1 MQGGISYKITDFKR
15 KEIYFNSMSEFVKEI
30 NKEELLSEAN
40 RCLKCKVAKCKKA
53 CPISTD
59 IPTIMNLFLEGNE
72 LEAGKVLFEN
82 NPLSAICSVVC
93 PHENN
98 CYGNCVLGMKKTPI
112 SFYKIEQYISG
123 KYISECE
130 INNPT
135 KNGMKIAV
143 IGAGPAGISL
153 SIFMAQK
160 GFDVTLMEAQD
171 QIGGVLRYGIPD
183 FRLPR
188 ERVDAYR
195 DVLKRL
201 GVAIKPNCHI
211 GSNLL
216 LEDMFIDGYD
226 AIFLAVGT
234 AKPNRLGL
242 LGETLGHVHFAIDF
256 LKSPAA
262 YDLGKTVAVIGAGN
276 VAMDVARTA
285 LRQKG
290 VEKVILLNN
299 RREEDVTAT
308 KVEYA
313 ETLAEGV
320 ECKHLISVLRIT
332 EEGLVAVDV
341 DAIPIENGILYEENM
356 LSRHN
361 IKADTVVLAIGQG
374 PASTL
379 SEKAQI
385 ATTLRGLFVVD
396 ENGMTNIPGV
406 FAAGDVVSGPKTVVE
421 AVAHS
426 KKVAEQMMKYCCE
439 KRK

>member
-1 MQGGISYKITDFKR
+1 
-15 KEIYFNSMSEFVKEI
+15 MSELMKKT
-30 NKEELLSEAN
+30 NMDELLAEAN
-40 RCLKCKVAKCKKA
+40 RCLKCKVPKCKKA

-59 IPTIMNLFLEGNE
+59 IPTIMNLFLEGRE
-72 LEAGKVLFEN
+72 HDAAKVLFEN

-98 CYGNCVLGMKKTPI
+98 CYGNCVLGIKKTPI
-112 SFYKIEQYISG
+112 SFYKIEQHISG
-123 KYISECE
+123 NYITNCE
-130 INNPT
+130 IDRPE

-143 IGAGPAGISL
+143 IGAGPAGISM

-160 GFDVTLMEAQD
+160 GFQVTLMEAED

-188 ERVDAYR
+188 EKVDAYR
-195 DVLKRL
+195 EVLRKL
-201 GVAIKPNCHI
+201 GVSVKPNCHI

-256 LKSPAA
+256 LKAPKA

-313 ETLAEGV
+313 ETLEEGV
-320 ECKHLISVLRIT
+320 DCRHLISVLRIT
-332 EEGLVAVDV
+332 EDGLVAVDV
-341 DAIPIENGILYEENM
+341 DVVEGENGIMYEENM

-361 IKADTVVLAIGQG
+361 IQADSVVLAIGQG
-374 PASTL
+374 PASAL

-421 AVAHS
+421 AVAHTKRVS
-426 KKVAEQMMKYCCE
+426 EQMVKYCYE
-439 KRK
+439 NKK

>member
-1 MQGGISYKITDFKR
+1 
-15 KEIYFNSMSEFVKEI
+15 MSELIKDLDTET
-30 NKEELLSEAN
+30 LLKEAN
-40 RCLKCKVAKCKKA
+40 RCLKCKVPKCKKN

-59 IPTIMNLFLEGNE
+59 IPTIMNLFLEGKDQ
-72 LEAGKVLFEN
+72 EAAKALFEN
-82 NPLSAICSVVC
+82 NPLSAICSIVC

-98 CYGNCVLGMKKTPI
+98 CYGNCVLGMKSDPI
-112 SFYKIEQYISG
+112 PFYKIEQHVSG
-123 KYISECE
+123 KYIFDCE
-130 INNPT
+130 IDKPE

-143 IGAGPAGISL
+143 IGAGPAGISM

-160 GFDVTLMEAQD
+160 GFQVTLVEAEN
-171 QIGGVLRYGIPD
+171 QIGGVLRYGIPA
-183 FRLPR
+183 FRLPKD
-188 ERVDAYR
+188 RVDAYR
-195 DVLKRL
+195 DVLKKL
-201 GVAIKPNCHI
+201 GVVIKPNCHI

-216 LEDMFIDGYD
+216 IDDMFIDGYD

-256 LKSPAA
+256 LKSPSA

-285 LRQKG
+285 IRQLG

-308 KVEYA
+308 KVEYS

-320 ECKHLISVLRIT
+320 ECMHLISVLRIT
-332 EEGLVAVDV
+332 EDGLVAVDV
-341 DAIPIENGILYEENM
+341 DALEGENGITYEENM
-356 LSRHN
+356 LSRHT
-361 IKADTVVLAIGQG
+361 IAADSVILAIGQG
-374 PASTL
+374 PSSVL
-379 SEKAQI
+379 SEKTEI
-385 ATTLRGLFVVD
+385 ATTLRGLFAVD

-421 AVAHS
+421 AVAHT
-426 KKVAEQMMKYCCE
+426 KRVAEQMMKYCYE
-439 KRK
+439 KSKFKR

>member
-1 MQGGISYKITDFKR
+1 
-15 KEIYFNSMSEFVKEI
+15 MSELI
-30 NKEELLSEAN
+30 NKIDKERLMAEAQ
-40 RCLKCKVAKCKKA
+40 RCLKCKVPRCKKA

-59 IPTIMNLFLEGNE
+59 VPTIMNLFLDGNE
-72 LEAGKVLFEN
+72 DEAGRILFEN
-82 NPLSAICSVVC
+82 NPLSAICSIVC

-98 CYGNCVLGMKKTPI
+98 CYGNCVLGIKSTPI
-112 SFYKIEQYISG
+112 PFYMIEQYVSG
-123 KYISECE
+123 EYIKSYDVPRPE
-130 INNPT
+130 

-143 IGAGPAGISL
+143 IGAGPAGISM

-160 GFDVTLMEAQD
+160 GFQVTLMEAED
-171 QIGGVLRYGIPD
+171 HIGGVLRYGIPD

-188 ERVDAYR
+188 EKVDAYR
-195 DVLKRL
+195 DVLRKL
-201 GVAIKPNCHI
+201 GVAVKPNCHI
-211 GSNLL
+211 GSNHLL

-242 LGETLGHVHFAIDF
+242 IGETLGHVHFAIDF
-256 LKSPAA
+256 LKSPGS

-285 LRQKG
+285 IRQPG

-320 ECKHLISVLRIT
+320 DCRHLVSVLRIT
-332 EEGLVAVDV
+332 DDGLIAVDV
-341 DAIPIENGILYEENM
+341 DVVQGENGIVYEENM
-356 LSRHN
+356 LSRQN
-361 IKADTVVLAIGQG
+361 IQADTVVLAIGQG

-379 SEKAQI
+379 SEKAEI

-421 AVAHS
+421 AVAHT
-426 KKVAEQMMKYCCE
+426 KRVAEQMIKYCYD
-439 KRK
+439 KKK

>member
-1 MQGGISYKITDFKR
+1 
-15 KEIYFNSMSEFVKEI
+15 MSELIKEV
-30 NKEELLSEAN
+30 NKEELLAEAN
-40 RCLKCKVAKCKKA
+40 RCLKCKVPKCKKA
-53 CPISTD
+53 FPISTD
-59 IPTIMNLFLEGNE
+59 IPTIMKLFLEGDE
-72 LEAGKVLFEN
+72 DEAGRVLFEN

-98 CYGNCVLGMKKTPI
+98 CYGNCVLGIKKDPI
-112 SFYKIEQYISG
+112 SFFKIEQYISG
-123 KYISECE
+123 NYVKSRE
-130 INNPT
+130 INRPE

-143 IGAGPAGISL
+143 IGAGPAGISM
-153 SIFMAQK
+153 SIFMAEK
-160 GFDVTLMEAQD
+160 GFDVTLMESQN

-195 DVLKRL
+195 DVLRRL
-201 GVAIKPNCHI
+201 GVTIKPNCHI

-256 LKSPAA
+256 LKSPSS
-262 YDLGKTVAVIGAGN
+262 YDLGKTVAVIGVGN

-285 LRQKG
+285 LRQEG
-290 VEKVILLNN
+290 VEKVMLLNN
-299 RREEDVTAT
+299 RGEEGITAT
-308 KVEYA
+308 KVEYE
-313 ETLAEGV
+313 ETLAEGA
-320 ECKHLISVLRIT
+320 EFRHLISVLRIT
-332 EEGLVAVDV
+332 DDGLVAVDV
-341 DAIPIENGILYEENM
+341 DSVQTDNGFVYEENM

-361 IKADTVVLAIGQG
+361 IKADTVILAIGQG

-379 SEKAQI
+379 SEKAEI
-385 ATTLRGLFVVD
+385 ETNLRGLFVVD

-406 FAAGDVVSGPKTVVE
+406 FAAGDVVSGPRTVVQ
-421 AVAHS
+421 AVAHTKMVS
-426 KKVAEQMMKYCCE
+426 EQIIKYCYE

>member
-1 MQGGISYKITDFKR
+1 MSELI
-15 KEIYFNSMSEFVKEI
+15 KEIDKEA
-30 NKEELLSEAN
+30 LLKEAN
-40 RCLKCKVAKCKKA
+40 RCLKCKVPRCKKG

-72 LEAGKVLFEN
+72 QEAGRVLFVN
-82 NPLSAICSVVC
+82 NPLSAICSIVC

-98 CYGNCVLGMKKTPI
+98 CYGNCVLGIKQTSIP
-112 SFYKIEQYISG
+112 FYQIEQYVSG
-123 KYISECE
+123 KYIENCAIDRPE
-130 INNPT
+130 

-143 IGAGPAGISL
+143 IGAGPAGISM
-153 SIFMAQK
+153 SIFMAQQ
-160 GFDVTLMEAQD
+160 GFQVTLMESQD
-171 QIGGVLRYGIPD
+171 QIGGVLRYGIPA
-183 FRLPR
+183 FRLPKD
-188 ERVDAYR
+188 RVDAYR
-195 DVLKRL
+195 EVLKRL
-201 GVAIKPNCHI
+201 GVAVKPNCHI

-256 LKSPAA
+256 LKSPKA

-285 LRQKG
+285 VRQAG

-308 KVEYA
+308 KIEYA
-313 ETLAEGV
+313 ETLEDGV
-320 ECKHLISVLRIT
+320 ECMHLMSVLRIT

-341 DAIPIENGILYEENM
+341 EAISDEHGIRYEENM
-356 LSRHN
+356 TSKHI

-374 PASTL
+374 PAGTL

-385 ATTLRGLFVVD
+385 ATTLRGLLAVD

-421 AVAHS
+421 AVAHT
-426 KKVAEQMMKYCCE
+426 KKVAEQMMKYCYE
-439 KRK
+439 KKAGNE

>member
-1 MQGGISYKITDFKR
+1 
-15 KEIYFNSMSEFVKEI
+15 MSELIKEM
-30 NKEELLSEAN
+30 NKEALLEEAN
-40 RCLKCKVAKCKKA
+40 RCLKCKVPRCKKA

-72 LEAGKVLFEN
+72 KEAGRVLFEN
-82 NPLSAICSVVC
+82 NPLSAICSIVC

-98 CYGNCVLGMKKTPI
+98 CYGNCVLGIKGNPI
-112 SFYKIEQYISG
+112 PFYKLEQYISG
-123 KYISECE
+123 KYISDCE
-130 INNPT
+130 INRPV
-135 KNGMKIAV
+135 KNGKRIAV
-143 IGAGPAGISL
+143 IGAGPAGISM

-160 GFDVTLMEAQD
+160 GFQVTLMEAQD
-171 QIGGVLRYGIPD
+171 KIGGVLRYGIPA
-183 FRLPR
+183 FRLPKD
-188 ERVDAYR
+188 RVDAYR
-195 DVLKRL
+195 DVLKKL
-201 GVAIKPNCHI
+201 GVVIKPNCHI

-216 LEDMFIDGYD
+216 IEDMFIDGYD

-234 AKPNRLGL
+234 AKPNKLGL
-242 LGETLGHVHFAIDF
+242 LGETLGHVHYAIDF

-285 LRQKG
+285 VRQEG

-308 KVEYA
+308 KTEYA
-313 ETLAEGV
+313 ETLEDGV
-320 ECKHLISVLRIT
+320 TCMHLMSVLRIT

-341 DAIPIENGILYEENM
+341 DAIPGENGINYEENM
-356 LSRHN
+356 LSRHH
-361 IKADTVVLAIGQG
+361 IKADSVILAIGQG
-374 PASTL
+374 PAETL
-379 SEKAQI
+379 SEKTQI

-421 AVAHS
+421 AVAHT
-426 KKVAEQMMKYCCE
+426 KKVAEQMIKYCCE
-439 KRK
+439 SKNG

>member
-1 MQGGISYKITDFKR
+1 
-15 KEIYFNSMSEFVKEI
+15 MSELIKEI
-30 NKEELLSEAN
+30 NKEELIAEAN
-40 RCLKCKVAKCKKA
+40 RCLKCKVARCKKA

-59 IPTIMNLFLEGNE
+59 IPAIMNLFLEGNDA
-72 LEAGKVLFEN
+72 EAGRVLFEN
-82 NPLSAICSVVC
+82 NPLSAICSIVC

-98 CYGNCVLGMKKTPI
+98 CFGNCVLGIKSNPI
-112 SFYKIEQYISG
+112 PFYKIEQYISG
-123 KYISECE
+123 EYISACE
-130 INNPT
+130 INSPE

-143 IGAGPAGISL
+143 IGAGPAGISM
-153 SIFMAQK
+153 SIFMAAQ
-160 GFDVTLMEAQD
+160 GFSVTLMEAED

-188 ERVDAYR
+188 EKVDAYR
-195 DVLKRL
+195 DVLRKL
-201 GVAIKPNCHI
+201 GVLVKPNCHI
-211 GSNLL
+211 GSNHLL

-256 LKSPAA
+256 LKSPKS

-285 LRQKG
+285 IRQKG

-313 ETLAEGV
+313 ETLEDGV
-320 ECKHLISVLRIT
+320 ECMHLMSVLRIT
-332 EEGLVAVDV
+332 DDGLIAVDV
-341 DAIPIENGILYEENM
+341 DAISTENGIMYEENM

-374 PASTL
+374 PASAL

-421 AVAHS
+421 AVAHT
-426 KKVAEQMMKYCCE
+426 KKVAEQMIKYCYE
-439 KRK
+439 AKK

>member
-1 MQGGISYKITDFKR
+1 MSDLI
-15 KEIYFNSMSEFVKEI
+15 KEHNTEA
-30 NKEELLSEAN
+30 LLEEAN
-40 RCLKCKVAKCKKA
+40 RCLKCKVPRCKKG

-59 IPTIMNLFLEGNE
+59 IPTIMKLFLEGNE
-72 LEAGKVLFEN
+72 QEAGRLLFEN
-82 NPLSAICSVVC
+82 NPLSSICSIVC

-98 CYGNCVLGMKKTPI
+98 CYGNCVLGVKQTPI
-112 SFYKIEQYISG
+112 SFYQIEQYVSG
-123 KYISECE
+123 KYIKDCE
-130 INNPT
+130 ISIPE

-143 IGAGPAGISL
+143 IGAGPAGISM

-160 GFDVTLMEAQD
+160 GFQVTLMEEKD

-195 DVLKRL
+195 TVLRRL
-201 GVAIKPNCHI
+201 GVSVKPNCHI

-216 LEDMFIDGYD
+216 VEDMFIDGYD

-256 LKSPAA
+256 LRSPTA
-262 YDLGKTVAVIGAGN
+262 YELGKTVAVIGAGN

-285 LRQKG
+285 IRQNG
-290 VEKVILLNN
+290 VEKVILINN
-299 RREEDVTAT
+299 RREEDITAT
-308 KVEYA
+308 RMEYA
-313 ETLAEGV
+313 ETLKDGV
-320 ECKHLISVLRIT
+320 ECLHLMSVLRIT
-332 EEGLVAVDV
+332 ENSLVAVDV
-341 DAIPIENGILYEENM
+341 DAIPSENGIHYEENM
-356 LSRHN
+356 SSRHT
-361 IKADTVVLAIGQG
+361 IEADSVILAIGQG
-374 PASTL
+374 PASVL

-385 ATTLRGLFVVD
+385 ATNLRGLFVVD

-421 AVAHS
+421 AVAHT
-426 KKVAEQMMKYCCE
+426 KKVADQMVKYCYE
-439 KRK
+439 KKLNHRK

>member
-1 MQGGISYKITDFKR
+1 M
-15 KEIYFNSMSEFVKEI
+15 KETNM
-30 NKEELLSEAN
+30 EELLAEAN
-40 RCLKCKVAKCKKA
+40 RCLKCKVPKCKKA

-59 IPTIMNLFLEGNE
+59 IPTIMNLFLEGRE
-72 LEAGKVLFEN
+72 LDAAKVLFEN

-98 CYGNCVLGMKKTPI
+98 CYGNCVLGIKKTPI
-112 SFYKIEQYISG
+112 SFYKIEQHISGNYISN
-123 KYISECE
+123 CE
-130 INNPT
+130 INRPEP
-135 KNGMKIAV
+135 NGKKIAV
-143 IGAGPAGISL
+143 IGAGPAGISM

-160 GFDVTLMEAQD
+160 GFNVTLMEAQD

-195 DVLKRL
+195 EVLRKL
-201 GVAIKPNCHI
+201 GVSVKPNCHI

-256 LKSPAA
+256 LKSPKA

-285 LRQKG
+285 MRQPG

-313 ETLAEGV
+313 ETLEEGV
-320 ECKHLISVLRIT
+320 DCRHLISVLRIT
-332 EEGLVAVDV
+332 EDGLVAVDV
-341 DAIPIENGILYEENM
+341 DVVEGENGIMYEENM

-361 IKADTVVLAIGQG
+361 IQADSVVLAIGQG

-379 SEKAQI
+379 SDKAQI
-385 ATTLRGLFVVD
+385 ETTLRGLFKVD

-406 FAAGDVVSGPKTVVE
+406 FAAGDVVSGPKTVVQ
-421 AVAHS
+421 AVAHT
-426 KKVAEQMMKYCCE
+426 KQVAEQMIKYLSEE
-439 KRK
+439 K

>member
-1 MQGGISYKITDFKR
+1 MEKLTNEMD
-15 KEIYFNSMSEFVKEI
+15 KEV
-30 NKEELLSEAN
+30 LLGEAK

-59 IPTIMNLFLEGNE
+59 IPTIMKLFLEGDE
-72 LEAGKVLFEN
+72 DEAGRVLFEN

-98 CYGNCVLGMKKTPI
+98 CYGNCVLGIKKDPI
-112 SFYKIEQYISG
+112 SFFKIEQYISG
-123 KYISECE
+123 NYVKSRE
-130 INNPT
+130 INRPE

-143 IGAGPAGISL
+143 IGAGPAGISM
-153 SIFMAQK
+153 SIFMAEK
-160 GFDVTLMEAQD
+160 GFDVTLMESQN

-195 DVLKRL
+195 DVLRRL
-201 GVAIKPNCHI
+201 GVTIKPNCHI

-256 LKSPAA
+256 LKSPSS
-262 YDLGKTVAVIGAGN
+262 YDLGKTVAVIGVGN

-285 LRQKG
+285 LRQEG
-290 VEKVILLNN
+290 VEKVMLLNN
-299 RREEDVTAT
+299 RGEEGITAT
-308 KVEYA
+308 KVEYE
-313 ETLAEGV
+313 ETLAEGA
-320 ECKHLISVLRIT
+320 EFRHLISVLRIT
-332 EEGLVAVDV
+332 DDGLVAVDV
-341 DAIPIENGILYEENM
+341 DSVQTDNGFVYEENM

-361 IKADTVVLAIGQG
+361 IKADTVILAIGQG

-379 SEKAQI
+379 SEKAEI
-385 ATTLRGLFVVD
+385 ETNLRGLFVVD

-406 FAAGDVVSGPKTVVE
+406 FAAGDVVSGPRTVVQ
-421 AVAHS
+421 AVAHTKMVS
-426 KKVAEQMMKYCCE
+426 EQIIKYCYE

>member
-1 MQGGISYKITDFKR
+1 
-15 KEIYFNSMSEFVKEI
+15 MSELVTEI
-30 NKEELLSEAN
+30 NKNDLLTEAN

-59 IPTIMNLFLEGNE
+59 IPTVMNLFLEGHE
-72 LEAGKVLFEN
+72 REAGRVLFEN
-82 NPLSAICSVVC
+82 NPLSAICSIVC
-93 PHENN
+93 PHESN
-98 CYGNCVLGMKKTPI
+98 CYGNCVLGIKKDPI
-112 SFYKIEQYISG
+112 PFYRIEQYVSG
-123 KYISECE
+123 QYVKDCE
-130 INNPT
+130 FELPE

-143 IGAGPAGISL
+143 IGAGPAGISM
-153 SIFMAQK
+153 SILMAQK
-160 GFDVTLMEAQD
+160 GFSVTLMEAQD

-195 DVLKRL
+195 EVLRRL
-201 GVAIKPNCHI
+201 GVSVKPNCHI

-256 LKSPAA
+256 LKSPKA
-262 YDLGKTVAVIGAGN
+262 YDLGKKVAVIGAGN

-285 LRQKG
+285 VRQAG

-308 KVEYA
+308 RIEYA
-313 ETLAEGV
+313 ETLADGV
-320 ECKHLISVLRIT
+320 ECMHLMSVLRIT
-332 EEGLVAVDV
+332 EEGLIAVDV
-341 DAIPIENGILYEENM
+341 DAIPTENGILYEENM
-356 LSRHN
+356 LSKHTIR
-361 IKADTVVLAIGQG
+361 ADSVILAIGQG
-374 PASTL
+374 PASAL

-421 AVAHS
+421 AVAQT
-426 KKVAEQMMKYCCE
+426 KKAAEQMMKYCFE
-439 KRK
+439 KKNMNL

>member
-1 MQGGISYKITDFKR
+1 
-15 KEIYFNSMSEFVKEI
+15 MSELIKET
-30 NKEELLSEAN
+30 NMEELLAEAN
-40 RCLKCKVAKCKKA
+40 RCLKCKVPKCKKA

-59 IPTIMNLFLEGNE
+59 IPTIMKLFLEGNE
-72 LEAGKVLFEN
+72 HEAGKTLFEN
-82 NPLSAICSVVC
+82 NPLSAICSIVC

-98 CYGNCVLGMKKTPI
+98 CYGNCVLGIKQTPI
-112 SFYKIEQYISG
+112 SFYKIEQHVSG
-123 KYISECE
+123 KYIQNCE
-130 INNPT
+130 VEPVE

-143 IGAGPAGISL
+143 IGAGPAGISM

-160 GFDVTLMEAQD
+160 GFSVTLMEAQD

-188 ERVDAYR
+188 ERVDSYR
-195 DVLKRL
+195 DVLRRL
-201 GVAIKPNCHI
+201 GVSIKPNCHI

-226 AIFLAVGT
+226 AVFLAVGT

-256 LKSPAA
+256 LKSPKS

-285 LRQKG
+285 IRQEG

-308 KVEYA
+308 RIEYA
-313 ETLAEGV
+313 ETLEEGV
-320 ECKHLISVLRIT
+320 DCRHLISVLRIT

-341 DAIPIENGILYEENM
+341 DAVPTENGIVYEENM

-361 IKADTVVLAIGQG
+361 IQADTVILAIGQG

-396 ENGMTNIPGV
+396 DNGMTNIPGV

-421 AVAHS
+421 AVAHT
-426 KKVAEQMMKYCCE
+426 KRVAEQMVKYLSKE
-439 KRK
+439 

>member
-1 MQGGISYKITDFKR
+1 MNRED
-15 KEIYFNSMSEFVKEI
+15 
-30 NKEELLSEAN
+30 LLAEAS
-40 RCLKCKVAKCKKA
+40 RCLKCKVPKCKKA
-53 CPISTD
+53 CPIATD
-59 IPTIMNLFLEGNE
+59 IPTIMNLFLEGKE
-72 LEAGKVLFEN
+72 LEAGRTLFEN
-82 NPLSAICSVVC
+82 NPLSAICSIVC

-98 CYGNCVLGMKKTPI
+98 CYGNCVLGVKKSPI
-112 SFYKIEQYISG
+112 PFYKIEQYISG
-123 KYISECE
+123 KYISDCE
-130 INNPT
+130 VTPAE

-143 IGAGPAGISL
+143 IGAGPAGISM
-153 SIFMAQK
+153 SIFMAQR
-160 GFDVTLMEAQD
+160 GFQVTLMEAQD

-188 ERVDAYR
+188 EKVDAYR

-201 GVAIKPNCHI
+201 GVCVKPNCHI

-256 LKSPAA
+256 LKAPAA

-285 LRQKG
+285 LRQEG
-290 VEKVILLNN
+290 VQKVILLNN

-308 KVEYA
+308 KQEFS

-320 ECKHLISVLRIT
+320 ECMHLISVLRIT
-332 EEGLVAVDV
+332 EDGLIAVDV
-341 DAIPIENGILYEENM
+341 DAVADENGITYEENM
-356 LSRHN
+356 LSRHH
-361 IKADTVVLAIGQG
+361 IHADTVVLAIGQG

-385 ATTLRGLFVVD
+385 TTTLRGLFVVD

-426 KKVAEQMMKYCCE
+426 KKVAEQMIKYCYE
-439 KRK
+439 NKK